1 MTRQAFILSDCEFSE
16 CGEKPYALL
25 TANPTKEHHFIAQTE
40 QRQHAH
46 NPQVSPQNQ
55 NVYRLPLSMF
65 HTGEKARGKEQ
76 NCSEAISVNII
87 GNLAAKNL
95 YTLTFVEDSANQ
107 YNLESW
113 FNRHESGYEEACNHL
128 RTLPAGRLKTTTA
141 NADTIKVPDA
151 LWRILRLKFLG
162 ILRNPHNHKNL
173 FAHRLHQTLRA
184 RLPEVGFEFVR
195 LISKRD
201 PKRIEAIMQDYR
213 FTFLGY
219 VDWLGGLYGML
230 SEGVA
235 QPSLFERLFCNIFAE
250 PEAVKIELFR

>member
-55 NVYRLPLSMF
+55 NVYKLPLSIF
-65 HTGEKARGKEQ
+65 HTGEKTRSKEQ
-76 NCSEAISVNII
+76 NRSEAISVNII

-95 YTLTFVEDSANQ
+95 YTLTFVEDSTNQ

-128 RTLPAGRLKTTTA
+128 RTLPGRPSENNYGK
-141 NADTIKVPDA
+141 
-151 LWRILRLKFLG
+151 
-162 ILRNPHNHKNL
+162 
-173 FAHRLHQTLRA
+173 
-184 RLPEVGFEFVR
+184 
-195 LISKRD
+195 
-201 PKRIEAIMQDYR
+201 YR
-213 FTFLGY
+213 YRQSTRMRCGGY
-219 VDWLGGLYGML
+219 YG
-230 SEGVA
+230 
-235 QPSLFERLFCNIFAE
+235 
-250 PEAVKIELFR
+250 

>member
-40 QRQHAH
+40 QRQHSH

-76 NCSEAISVNII
+76 NRSEAISVNII

-107 YNLESW
+107 Y
-113 FNRHESGYEEACNHL
+113 
-128 RTLPAGRLKTTTA
+128 
-141 NADTIKVPDA
+141 
-151 LWRILRLKFLG
+151 
-162 ILRNPHNHKNL
+162 
-173 FAHRLHQTLRA
+173 
-184 RLPEVGFEFVR
+184 
-195 LISKRD
+195 
-201 PKRIEAIMQDYR
+201 
-213 FTFLGY
+213 
-219 VDWLGGLYGML
+219 
-230 SEGVA
+230 
-235 QPSLFERLFCNIFAE
+235 
-250 PEAVKIELFR
+250 

>member
-25 TANPTKEHHFIAQTE
+25 TANPTKEHHFVAQTE
-40 QRQHAH
+40 QRQHSH

-65 HTGEKARGKEQ
+65 HTGEKAHGKEQ
-76 NCSEAISVNII
+76 NRSEAISVNII

-113 FNRHESGYEEACNHL
+113 FNRHESGYEDACNHL

-141 NADTIKVPDA
+141 NTDTIKVPDA

-195 LISKRD
+195 LIS
-201 PKRIEAIMQDYR
+201 
-213 FTFLGY
+213 
-219 VDWLGGLYGML
+219 
-230 SEGVA
+230 
-235 QPSLFERLFCNIFAE
+235 
-250 PEAVKIELFR
+250 